1 MGKTKKNHGAEHL
14 GGSSSVDDQVDLIQL
29 LSNTTAPP
37 NEDEIVNLLQARFKA
52 DLPYTR
58 LSSSLVV
65 VNPNKNLGCMNDA
78 SAKEYADQL
87 YKDTSGN
94 KSALQPHIYE
104 LAAKVYLHMRR
115 SAEDQSVIFSGI
127 TGSGK
132 TATQGHLLQQ
142 LLLLSTH
149 TKKESKIANQI
160 QNAQIILEAFGNSK
174 TKQNINA
181 SRFGKY
187 LELQFNDRG
196 RIVGAKA
203 LTYCFDK
210 ARVTEIPLNE
220 RTYHAFYY
228 LLAGFTPEEKS
239 QLNLMEPQHYNYLAR
254 SKCYKIPDVDDSIQM
269 GDLRSSLKTL
279 GFKSRTVMQIWQ
291 ILSAILLL
299 GNIEFI
305 SHGKAKDEAADIKN
319 QPILDLVA
327 QYLGVPAYKLK
338 QTLTYKTK
346 YIGKELCTVFLNA
359 EAASE
364 QRDALARALYSILF
378 TWIVEHINS
387 KLIQS
392 DEPPNFIGL
401 LDQPGYQN
409 FTNNSFEQFC
419 LNFATEEVENFVLQ
433 QIFDDSDGL
442 NYEITQDGVSL
453 PNVSTMDNSGCVELL
468 RGDQSDG
475 ARKSSGSSNLIS
487 GGLISILDAECAK
500 VQSGEEPSD
509 DSKLLSTLQSSF
521 SGHPSFINNPSTSK
535 IFSKSG
541 AFGVNHFAGP
551 VTYTIDQFLD
561 KNLDNLSPDFI
572 NLFYDT
578 NNTFLRKL
586 FNGPA
591 LAIESHP
598 KNENTVVKAQLPTK
612 PMRSPSMKRK
622 KSIAG
627 GSNTGKVE
635 EKASDNSKKKIQVAT
650 VATQLYSTLNQLI
663 DTLKETRMWNVFQIR
678 PNDANEPN
686 VFDAKRVKAQVRS
699 FLIRDIIVR
708 KRVEYTAQYTF
719 EDFLTRYETII
730 ASFNVEPSR
739 NPQQKVETFATISGW
754 GENQMTMGRKTVLI
768 SDPIWKGLED
778 SLRAAEKEERAKS
791 KLRDDDSLVGGFHD
805 GSRAG
810 INTASVTSSADR
822 LLPRS
827 GAANYSSSE
836 TGYYEDS
843 YVDSEDEFSKAGG
856 AQFAEDDEGSMWG
869 SEWKTN
875 DGYAHT
881 GGQSRHAEAK
891 KEGDLKED
899 IEEIPA
905 TRTRIWWVR
914 FVWLCTWWI
923 PSFLLSWVGK
933 MKREDVRMAWREKFT
948 LCFLIFL
955 LSSFIIFYIV
965 AFGDLICPNKDKVYK
980 TNEIST
986 HQGDDD
992 FWVSVRGKVYD
1003 LSKFH
1008 KTNHARGAA
1017 GRTAGLAEMEP
1028 YAGKD
1033 VTYLIPIP
1041 LGEPDVCGD
1050 LINPADT
1057 LVSLEYNSNG
1067 TDDQVPGAFIHQSGP
1082 NALAPNLKN
1091 NRWYWDNFLPTM
1103 NANKGYKAEVVY
1115 SKKEIEAQ
1123 SELGRNWGI
1132 INDKVYDLTIYFTT
1146 AKLHFQ
1152 RDTRPPPNVPNYR
1165 YLDDVIELPFDKTP
1179 GGDFS
1184 KIFNGNTDE
1193 YIDPV
1198 RKQLS
1203 MQCLEQVF
1211 YVGKIDFRE
1220 SFKCEFNN
1228 YVLLIAACLMCSVVL
1243 VKFLAALQLGARR
1256 KPEDHDKFVICQVP
1270 CYTEGEDSLK
1280 RTMDSLAALT
1290 YDDKRKL
1297 LFFISDG
1304 MIVGS
1309 GNDRP
1314 TPRIVLD
1321 ILGVDPKLDPEP
1333 LVFKSVGEGMQQLN
1347 YGKVYS
1353 GLYEYEGHVVP
1364 YIVVVKVGKPSEK
1377 SRPGNR
1383 GKRDSQI
1390 ILMSFLNKVHFD
1402 LEMTPLELEIYHQ
1415 MKNVIGVNPS
1425 FYEYVLMVDADTE
1438 VMPDS
1443 LNRMISCMLHDGR
1456 IIGIC
1461 GETTLVNEEGSWTTM
1476 IQVYE
1481 YYISHHLAKAFESL
1495 FGSVTC
1501 LPGCFCM
1508 YRIRTPVK
1516 NTPLI
1521 ISNIVIEDYQ
1531 ENHVD
1536 TLHKKNL
1543 LSLGEDR
1550 YLTTLMMKHFPQYKM
1565 TFTPDAMCKTAA
1577 PDRWAILLSQR
1588 RRWINSTI
1596 HNLMELVFL
1605 PEMCGFCCFSMRFV
1619 VIIDLLGTFM
1629 LPSTVVYIVYLIW
1642 VVATDRQSL
1651 PIIALAMIAAVYGLQ
1666 AVIFILK
1673 RQWQHI
1679 GWMIIYL
1686 MAFPLFSFFIPV
1698 YSFWHFD
1705 DFSWGNTRVVVG
1717 EKGIKKTISTEEEK
1731 FDEKMIPRKKWADYE
1746 QEMWEVNTAES
1757 HESKQSAASGYS
1769 HRSKASGR
1777 GGYNDSAS
1785 QYGGSQYGGGGSVYG
1800 GSQLGSADYYRD
1812 TNLSAPSDR
1821 RARSKSPVPRYPSS
1835 ESNRMS
1841 RAFSNVG
1848 DEIRGPPL
1856 EYLPPPS
1863 RPMSSY
1869 TNDGGPTDE
1878 ELLIEIKQIL
1888 KNANLMS
1895 ITKKQEQLT
1904 TLFNMDMSSRK
1915 EFINNSIEL
1924 ILQGKL

>member
-1 MGKTKKNHGAEHL
+1 
-14 GGSSSVDDQVDLIQL
+14 
-29 LSNTTAPP
+29 
-37 NEDEIVNLLQARFKA
+37 
-52 DLPYTR
+52 
-58 LSSSLVV
+58 
-65 VNPNKNLGCMNDA
+65 
-78 SAKEYADQL
+78 
-87 YKDTSGN
+87 
-94 KSALQPHIYE
+94 
-104 LAAKVYLHMRR
+104 MRR

-187 LELQFNDRG
+187 LELQFNERG

-210 ARVTEIPLNE
+210 ARVTEVPLDE
-220 RTYHAFYY
+220 RTYHIFYY
-228 LLAGFTPEEKS
+228 LLAGATPEEKS
-239 QLNLMEPQHYNYLAR
+239 QLHLLEPHQYNYLAQ

-269 GDLRSSLKTL
+269 DDLRASLKIL
-279 GFKSRTVMQIWQ
+279 GFKSRTVGQIFQ

-299 GNIEFI
+299 GNIEFV
-305 SHGKAKDEAADIKN
+305 SYGKAKDEAATIKN
-319 QPILDLVA
+319 HNILDLVA
-327 QYLGVPAYKLK
+327 QYLGVPAFKLE

-346 YIGKELCTVFLNA
+346 CIGKELCTVFLNA
-359 EAASE
+359 EAAME

-409 FTNNSFEQFC
+409 FTENSFEQFC
-419 LNFATEEVENFVLQ
+419 LNFATEEIQNFVLQ
-433 QIFDDSDGL
+433 QIFDDSFGI
-442 NYEITQDGVSL
+442 NNEIIQDGITL
-453 PNVSTMDNSGCVELL
+453 PNVTTMDNTGCVELL
-468 RGDQSDG
+468 RGFKSDDP
-475 ARKSSGSSNLIS
+475 RDNSGLSESAKIKR
-487 GGLISILDAECAK
+487 GGLISVLDSECIK
-500 VQSGEEPSD
+500 VQNGEGSSD
-509 DSKLLSTLQSSF
+509 DSKLISILKNSF
-521 SGHPSFINNPSTSK
+521 SSHNSFVSNPSTSK
-535 IFSKSG
+535 ITSKSG
-541 AFGVNHFAGP
+541 AFGINHFAGS
-551 VTYTIDQFLD
+551 VTYKVDQFID

-572 NLFYDT
+572 NLFHDT
-578 NNTFLRKL
+578 NNSFIKKL

-612 PMRSPSMKRK
+612 PMRAPSMKRK
-622 KSIAG
+622 KSNAG
-627 GSNTGKVE
+627 GLSSIKEGDKISGDKISD
-635 EKASDNSKKKIQVAT
+635 EKDQNNSKRNQIQVTT
-650 VATQLYSTLNQLI
+650 VMTQLYSTLNQLI

-678 PNDANEPN
+678 PNDANEPDS
-686 VFDAKRVKAQVRS
+686 FDAKRVKSQIRS

-708 KRVEYTAQYTF
+708 KRIDYTAQYTF
-719 EDFLTRYETII
+719 EDFLTRYEMIL
-730 ASFNVEPSR
+730 ASLNLEPSR
-739 NPQQKVETFATISGW
+739 NPRQKVEAFATISGW
-754 GENQMTMGRKTVLI
+754 GENQIAMGYRYVLL
-768 SDPIWKGLED
+768 SYSIWKELED
-778 SLRAAEKEERAKS
+778 SLRAAEKEERAKN
-791 KLRDDDSLVGGFHD
+791 KQRDDDSSVGGAAH
-805 GSRAG
+805 RG
-810 INTASVTSSADR
+810 INTASATSSADR
-822 LLPRS
+822 LISKS
-827 GAANYSSSE
+827 GGGVNYTSSE

-843 YVDSEDEFSKAGG
+843 QSYVESDDEYSKTGG
-856 AQFAEDDEGSMWG
+856 AQFTEDDEGSMWG
-869 SEWKTN
+869 SEWGGKN
-875 DGYAHT
+875 SDGYSPKK
-881 GGQSRHAEAK
+881 GNNNDIEAN
-891 KEGDLKED
+891 KEKED
-899 IEEIPA
+899 IEELPT

-923 PSFLLSWVGK
+923 PSFLLSWIGK
-933 MKREDVRMAWREKFT
+933 MKRPDVRMAWREKFT
-948 LCFLIFL
+948 LCFIIFL
-955 LSSFIIFYIV
+955 LSAFIIFYIIF
-965 AFGDLICPNKDKVYK
+965 FGNLICPGRDKVYK
-980 TNEIST
+980 PLEVAQ

-1003 LSKFH
+1003 ISKFH
-1008 KTNHARGAA
+1008 KIDHALGS
-1017 GRTAGLAEMEP
+1017 GYTAGLTDMQP
-1028 YAGKD
+1028 YGGQD
-1033 VTYLIPIP
+1033 VTYMIPIP

-1050 LINPADT
+1050 LINNKALINLDYSINNT
-1057 LVSLEYNSNG
+1057 G
-1067 TDDQVPGAFIHQSGP
+1067 QVPGSILMVHASGP
-1082 NALAPNLKN
+1082 QALLKN
-1091 NRWYWDNFLPTM
+1091 SADLVNPRWYWDNFLVSM
-1103 NANKGYKAEVVY
+1103 KANHGLKADVVY
-1115 SKKEIEAQ
+1115 SRKDVADQ
-1123 SELGRNWGI
+1123 ADQGRKWGI
-1132 INDKVYDLTIYFTT
+1132 VNNHIYDLTVYFDT
-1146 AKLHFQ
+1146 AQ
-1152 RDTRPPPNVPNYR
+1152 RNNQYPNRATNPGVPNYR
-1165 YLDDVIELPFDKTP
+1165 YLDDSIEISFDKNP
-1179 GGDFS
+1179 GGDYTDT
-1184 KIFNGNTDE
+1184 FNGNVLDQYLTPE
-1193 YIDPV
+1193 N
-1198 RKQLS
+1198 KQLNF
-1203 MQCLEQVF
+1203 QCLENVF
-1211 YVGKIDFRE
+1211 YVGMVDFTETFR
-1220 SFKCEFNN
+1220 CQFNN
-1228 YVLLIAACLMCSVVL
+1228 YLLLVAACVMCAVII
-1243 VKFLAALQLGARR
+1243 VKFLAALQLGAQR

-1297 LFFISDG
+1297 LFLIADG

-1314 TPRIVLD
+1314 TPKIVLD
-1321 ILGVDPKLDPEP
+1321 ILGVDPKLDPEA

-1364 YIVVVKVGKPSEK
+1364 YIVVVKVGKQETER

-1390 ILMSFLNKVHFD
+1390 ILMGFLNKVHFD

-1425 FYEYVLMVDADTE
+1425 FYEYILMVDADTE

-1508 YRIRTPVK
+1508 YRIKTPIK
-1516 NTPLI
+1516 NNPLI
-1521 ISNIVIEDYQ
+1521 ISSAVIEEYS

-1577 PDRWAILLSQR
+1577 PDRWSVLLSQR

-1596 HNLMELVFL
+1596 HNLMELMFL

-1619 VIIDLLGTFM
+1619 VFIDLFGTLI
-1629 LPSTVVYIVYLIW
+1629 LPSTVVYIIYLIW
-1642 VVATDRQSL
+1642 AVATKKQDL
-1651 PIIALAMIAAVYGLQ
+1651 PKIALLMLAAVYGLQ
-1666 AVIFILK
+1666 AIIFILK
-1673 RQWQHI
+1673 RQWQHV

-1686 MAFPLFSFFIPV
+1686 LAFPLFSFFIPV

-1717 EKGIKKTISTEEEK
+1717 EKGKKQIITTDEEK

-1746 QEMWEVNTAES
+1746 QEMWEVNTVES
-1757 HESKQSAASGYS
+1757 HESGLSKRSGASGHSY
-1769 HRSKASGR
+1769 RSRGSGR
-1777 GGYNDSAS
+1777 GGYNDNAS

-1800 GSQLGSADYYRD
+1800 GSQYGGGGADYYRD
-1812 TNLSAPSDR
+1812 TNLSAPNDR
-1821 RARSKSPVPRYPSS
+1821 RPRSRSPVPRYPPS
-1835 ESNRMS
+1835 ESNRLS
-1841 RAFSNVG
+1841 KAFSNSG
-1848 DEIRGPPL
+1848 DDIRNSPLLARNNSDL

-1863 RPMSSY
+1863 RPISSY
-1869 TNDGGPTDE
+1869 TIDGPTDE
-1878 ELLIEIKQIL
+1878 ELLAEIRQIL
-1888 KNANLMS
+1888 QTANLMS
-1895 ITKKQEQLT
+1895 ITKKQVREQLT
-1904 TLFNMDMSSRK
+1904 SVFNMDMTSRK

-1924 ILQGKL
+1924 VLQGKL